1 MQGFTFNIAMGFAEV
16 SLIATSNILSF
27 ILLSITPLTVFFLHG
42 VRLSM
47 SFMFLIRKMASGYQI

>member
-1 MQGFTFNIAMGFAEV
+1 MQGFTFNTAMGFAEV

-47 SFMFLIRKMASGYQI
+47 SFMFLI

>member
-16 SLIATSNILSF
+16 SLIATSNIHNSHV
-27 ILLSITPLTVFFLHG
+27 SITPLTVFFLHG

-47 SFMFLIRKMASGYQI
+47 SFMFLIGKMASGYQI